1 MAKDL
6 NHYLARFRALRVDRA
21 GGHARPHK
29 VCLLLAVMDMIAEGS
44 ITENRIL
51 FDDELKDRFSAH
63 FRRFGSGSD
72 VDNPSQPFFY
82 LESSGFWHHQ
92 PNPEH
97 EDEYRQRITARKHGG
112 PGVVAR
118 IIEYAYLDPELFDL
132 IHGAVARAAL
142 SNALLENLDDMGRRF
157 RGWAKAI
164 GKSDKTIA
172 NYLGAIGG
180 SISNWMADAGMAEH
194 GLLEITSYREFSAI
208 AQQAR
213 RLKKFKDRD
222 SKGKGMYSAA
232 LKLYG
237 EFLADITQHE
247 AEEDIQELNRD
258 PGLDPTEKEILISSR
273 IGQGQ
278 FRESLINFWG
288 RCAVTGYGDF
298 RLLVASHIKP
308 WRAADN
314 FERLDLFNGVL
325 LLPNLDKAFD
335 RGFISFTEYGNILI
349 SRELEDREVI
359 GIKDDMGLILESRH
373 QDYMAHHRERVFRI

>member
-6 NHYLARFRALRVDRA
+6 NHYLAQFRALRVDRSS
-21 GGHARPHK
+21 GHAKPHK
-29 VCLLLAVMDMIAEGS
+29 ICLLLAVMDMIADGS
-44 ITENRIL
+44 TTGNRI
-51 FDDELKDRFSAH
+51 FFNDELKARFSAH
-63 FRRFGSGSD
+63 LQRLGSSKD
-72 VDNPSQPFFY
+72 VDDPTQPFFY
-82 LESSGFWHHQ
+82 LESSDFWHHQ

-97 EDEYRQRITARKHGG
+97 EDEYRQRIAERKHGG

-118 IIEYAYLDPELFDL
+118 TIEYAYLDSELFEL
-132 IHGAVARAAL
+132 MHGAVARAAL
-142 SNALLENLDDMGRRF
+142 SNALLENLDNMGRRF
-157 RGWAKAI
+157 RRWAKAI
-164 GKSDKTIA
+164 GKSDKTIE

-180 SISNWMADAGMAEH
+180 SISNWIADAGMSGH
-194 GLLEITSYREFSAI
+194 DLLEVTSYREFSAI

-213 RLKKFKDRD
+213 TLQKFKDRD

-247 AEEDIQELNRD
+247 AEEDIQELYRD
-258 PGLDPTEKEILISSR
+258 PGLDATEKDILISSR
-273 IGQGQ
+273 IGQGH
-278 FRESLINFWG
+278 FRESLISFWG

-359 GIKDDMGLILESRH
+359 GIKDDMRVNLDSRH
-373 QDYMAHHRERVFRI
+373 QDYIAHHRERVFRH

>member
-6 NHYLARFRALRVDRA
+6 THYLVEFRALRVDRSSGYA
-21 GGHARPHK
+21 KPHK
-29 VCLLLAVMDMIAEGS
+29 VCLLLAVIDMVADGS
-44 ITENRIL
+44 MAENRIV
-51 FDDELKDRFSAH
+51 FDDWLKRRFSKH
-63 FRRFGSGSD
+63 FQQFSATRD
-72 VDNPSQPFFY
+72 VDDPSQPFFY

-92 PNPEH
+92 PIPEH
-97 EDEYRQRITARKHGG
+97 EDEYRQRIGERKHGG
-112 PGVVAR
+112 PGVVGR
-118 IIEYAYLDPELFDL
+118 IIEYAYIDSELFDL
-132 IHGAVARAAL
+132 MHGVVARAAL

-157 RGWAKAI
+157 RRWVKAV
-164 GKSDKTIA
+164 GKSDKTIE

-180 SISNWMADAGMAEH
+180 SISNWIADAGLSAH
-194 GLLEITSYREFSAI
+194 GLLEVTSHQEFA
-208 AQQAR
+208 ALAEQAR
-213 RLKKFKDRD
+213 GLQKFKERD

-232 LKLYG
+232 LTLYG
-237 EFLADITQHE
+237 EFLADITQRE
-247 AEEDIQELNRD
+247 TQEDIQELNQD
-258 PGLDPTEKEILISSR
+258 PILDPTEKEILISSR

-335 RGFISFTEYGNILI
+335 RGFISFTEYGIILI
-349 SRELEDREVI
+349 SPELEDREVI
-359 GIKDDMGLILESRH
+359 GIKNDMGLILESRH
-373 QDYMAHHRERVFRI
+373 QEYMAHHREHVFKH